1 MVMIIP
7 VEVCFREN
15 GFVRFVK
22 VKVWDRVV
30 IVDGRLMDSFRGDVD
45 MGLYDS
51 VVEVLSD
58 ATSVVTNAEILVI
71 VTSTG
76 NYTNIKLL
84 LIPNNPK
91 LNPTPI
97 I

>member
-1 MVMIIP
+1 MIIP

-22 VKVWDRVV
+22 VRVWDMVV
-30 IVDGRLMDSFRGDVD
+30 IVDGRVMDSFRGDVD

-51 VVEVLSD
+51 VVKVLSD

-76 NYTNIKLL
+76 NYTNIKLPV
-84 LIPNNPK
+84 IPNNPK

>member
-1 MVMIIP
+1 MIIP

-58 ATSVVTNAEILVI
+58 ATSVVTNVEILVI

-76 NYTNIKLL
+76 NYTNIKLPV
-84 LIPNNPK
+84 IPNNPK
-91 LNPTPI
+91 LNPTPTI
-97 I
+97 

>member
-22 VKVWDRVV
+22 VRVWDRVV

-58 ATSVVTNAEILVI
+58 ATSVVTNVEILVI

-76 NYTNIKLL
+76 NYTNIKLPV
-84 LIPNNPK
+84 IPNNPK
-91 LNPTPI
+91 LNPIPI

>member
-22 VKVWDRVV
+22 VRVWDRVV
-30 IVDGRLMDSFRGDVD
+30 IVDGRVMDSFRGDVD
-45 MGLYDS
+45 IGLYDS

-58 ATSVVTNAEILVI
+58 ATSVVTNVEILVI

-76 NYTNIKLL
+76 NYTNIKLPV
-84 LIPNNPK
+84 IPNNPK
-91 LNPTPI
+91 LNPTPTI
-97 I
+97 

>member
-58 ATSVVTNAEILVI
+58 ATSVVTNVEILVI

-76 NYTNIKLL
+76 NYTNIKLTV
-84 LIPNNPK
+84 IPNNPK
-91 LNPTPI
+91 LNPTPTI
-97 I
+97 

>member
-1 MVMIIP
+1 MVMMIP

-22 VKVWDRVV
+22 VRVWDMVV
-30 IVDGRLMDSFRGDVD
+30 IVDGRVMDSFRGDVD
-45 MGLYDS
+45 IGLYDS

-58 ATSVVTNAEILVI
+58 ATSVVTNVEIFVI

-76 NYTNIKLL
+76 NYTNIKLPV
-84 LIPNNPK
+84 IPNNPK
-91 LNPTPI
+91 LNPTPTI
-97 I
+97 

>member
-30 IVDGRLMDSFRGDVD
+30 IVDGRVMDSFRGDVD

-58 ATSVVTNAEILVI
+58 ATSVVTNVEILII

-76 NYTNIKLL
+76 N
-84 LIPNNPK
+84 
-91 LNPTPI
+91 
-97 I
+97 

>member
-58 ATSVVTNAEILVI
+58 ATSVVTNVEILVI

-76 NYTNIKLL
+76 NYTNIKLPV
-84 LIPNNPK
+84 IPNNPK
-91 LNPTPI
+91 LNPTPTI
-97 I
+97 